1 MHSQSQECELLK
13 NCTDLSNNVTGIRCS
28 KRKHISIQSA
38 YLSECVFDLK
48 KKRQTENNNKKSL
61 WNLKKKLKNQPHN
74 ETDSKPKNFMELKKT
89 PNPNKQKIDNNK
101 KLQKFQGIFFKKSY
115 LAFT

>member
-1 MHSQSQECELLK
+1 MEP
-13 NCTDLSNNVTGIRCS
+13 
-28 KRKHISIQSA
+28 
-38 YLSECVFDLK
+38 K
-48 KKRQTENNNKKSL
+48 KKIKKPTPQWNRQ
-61 WNLKKKLKNQPHN
+61 QQ
-74 ETDSKPKNFMELKKT
+74 PKNFMELKKT